1 MATLAAAVAH
11 LPLVSIDDCS
21 NPLDCLGQAVTGSV
35 TTTAANGVLGGLGSA
50 FLEGAEQ
57 IATAA
62 YASLD
67 DTTAVDLSA
76 DWFRAN
82 VAVIAAV
89 TLPVLV
95 GLLVVQVIGSVLR
108 REPGGLGRA
117 VLGVGKA
124 LIGAALALA
133 VTQLALTAV
142 DGICA
147 FIAASAGTTVAT
159 AVAQFFDFAR
169 IATSVSPGLQIFLG
183 TLMIVGFLLLWGLLV
198 FRKAALL
205 LVAVFA
211 PVAFAGQAWDATRV
225 WTRRWMEAVAA
236 LVLCKVV
243 IVVVFVVGTSA
254 FSGTGPSPTGTAVG
268 TTDPEFSDLLVG
280 LLLLSIALFAPWLTW
295 RFVHWGGMEAATTM
309 NSALAANPASS
320 AARSTARMGT
330 AVVQQ
335 VGISAAMG
343 GIGGAARAGASGA
356 RAGGAVRVGAAAGA
370 AGTPRPTTSPRPST
384 PSAGPRR

>member
-1 MATLAAAVAH
+1 MLALTGALAA
-11 LPLVSIDDCS
+11 LPAVSIDDCS
-21 NPLDCLGQAVTGSV
+21 NPLDCLGQTVTGAVAS
-35 TTTAANGVLGGLGSA
+35 TAANGVLGGLGSA
-50 FLEGAEQ
+50 FLSGAEQ
-57 IATAA
+57 VATAA
-62 YASLD
+62 YASID
-67 DTTAVDLSA
+67 DVTAVDLSA
-76 DWFRAN
+76 EWFRAN

-95 GLLVVQVIGSVLR
+95 GLFVVQVIGSVLR

-142 DGICA
+142 DGICE
-147 FIAASAGTTVAT
+147 FIATSAGTTVA
-159 AVAQFFDFAR
+159 AAASQFFDFAR
-169 IATSVSPGLQIFLG
+169 IATSVSPGLQLVFG
-183 TLMIVGFLLLWGLLV
+183 MLMIIGFLLLWGLLV

-225 WTRRWMEAVAA
+225 WTRRWLEVVAA

-243 IVVVFVVGTSA
+243 IVVVFVLGASA
-254 FSGTGPSPTGTAVG
+254 FSGTGPSATGSAVG
-268 TTDPEFSDLLVG
+268 TTSPAFTDLLVG
-280 LLLLSIALFAPWLTW
+280 LLLLSIALFAPWVTW
-295 RFVHWGGMEAATTM
+295 RFVHWGGMEAATAM
-309 NSALAANPASS
+309 NSAVAANPASS
-320 AARSTARMGT
+320 AARSTARLGT

-343 GIGGAARAGASGA
+343 GVGGAGRVGAGGA
-356 RAGGAVRVGAAAGA
+356 RAGGAVRVGSAAAA
-370 AGTPRPTTSPRPST
+370 SAPRPSSQ
-384 PSAGPRR
+384 PRPSALSAGPRR

>member
-1 MATLAAAVAH
+1 MLALAGELAA
-11 LPLVSIDDCS
+11 LPAVSIDDCS
-21 NPLDCLGQAVTGSV
+21 NPLDCLGQTVTGAVAS
-35 TTTAANGVLGGLGSA
+35 TAANGVLGGLGSA

-57 IATAA
+57 VATVA

-76 DWFRAN
+76 EWFRAN

-147 FIAASAGTTVAT
+147 FIAASAGTTVA
-159 AVAQFFDFAR
+159 AAASQFFDFAR

-183 TLMIVGFLLLWGLLV
+183 TLMIVGFLLLWGLMV

-236 LVLCKVV
+236 LVLCKIV
-243 IVVVFVVGTSA
+243 IVVVFVLGASA
-254 FSGTGPSPTGTAVG
+254 FSGTGPSPTGTAAE
-268 TTDPEFSDLLVG
+268 TTDPAFSDLLVG

-309 NSALAANPASS
+309 NSVLAANPANS

-330 AVVQQ
+330 TVVQQ

-356 RAGGAVRVGAAAGA
+356 RVVGAVRVGAAAGA
-370 AGTPRPTTSPRPST
+370 AGTPRPTTPARPATS
-384 PSAGPRR
+384 SAGPRR

>member
-1 MATLAAAVAH
+1 VVTLAAAVAQ
-11 LPLVSIDDCS
+11 LPSVSIDNCS
-21 NPLDCLGQAVTGSV
+21 NPLDCLGQTVTGAVTS
-35 TTTAANGVLGGLGSA
+35 TAANGVLGGLGSA

-57 IATAA
+57 VATVA

-67 DTTAVDLSA
+67 DSTAVDLSA
-76 DWFRAN
+76 EWFRAN

-142 DGICA
+142 DGICS
-147 FIAASAGTTVAT
+147 FIAASAGTTVA
-159 AVAQFFDFAR
+159 AAASQFFDFAR

-236 LVLCKVV
+236 LVLCKIV
-243 IVVVFVVGTSA
+243 IVVVFVLGASA
-254 FSGTGPSPTGTAVG
+254 FSGTGPSPTGTADG
-268 TTDPEFSDLLVG
+268 TADPAFSDLLVG

-309 NSALAANPASS
+309 NSALAANPANS
-320 AARSTARMGT
+320 AARSTARIGT
-330 AVVQQ
+330 TVVQQ

-356 RAGGAVRVGAAAGA
+356 RVGGAVRVGAAASA
-370 AGTPRPTTSPRPST
+370 AGTPRPTTTPRPATSI
-384 PSAGPRR
+384 AGPRR